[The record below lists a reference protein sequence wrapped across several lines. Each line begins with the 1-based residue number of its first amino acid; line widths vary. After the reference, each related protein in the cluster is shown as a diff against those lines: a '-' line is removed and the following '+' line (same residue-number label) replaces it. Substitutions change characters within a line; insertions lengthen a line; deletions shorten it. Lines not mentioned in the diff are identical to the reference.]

1 MGLLLRFI
9 WGTKVFLMGFNAY
22 KACSSEQGQWILCV
36 LSSSYFLALVLA
48 TFCAG
53 CGFPSS
59 KRIEGL
65 EDEYLRRL
73 EEGMSL
79 EENRKQK

>member
-9 WGTKVFLMGFNAY
+9 WGTKLFLMGFNAY
-22 KACSSEQGQWILCV
+22 KACSSEQGQWILCS
-36 LSSSYFLALVLA
+36 LSTSYFLALILA

-53 CGFPSS
+53 YGFPSP
-59 KRIEGL
+59 KKLDGL

-73 EEGMSL
+73 EEGIGL

>member
-1 MGLLLRFI
+1 M
-9 WGTKVFLMGFNAY
+9 
-22 KACSSEQGQWILCV
+22 
-36 LSSSYFLALVLA
+36 ALVLA

-53 CGFPSS
+53 YGFPSP
-59 KRIEGL
+59 KKLEGL

-73 EEGMSL
+73 EEGVSL

>member
-9 WGTKVFLMGFNAY
+9 WGTKVCLMGWNAY
-22 KACSSEQGQWILCV
+22 KACSSEQGYWIICG

-53 CGFPSS
+53 MGFPSQ
-59 KRIEGL
+59 KQVDGL

-73 EEGMSL
+73 EEGVSL